1 MRSDEEYQA
10 AADWAEHEMDLS
22 KATGGTALHGDAA
35 AAHGRQMLEQAA
47 GGPAELERMVRG
59 RPSIDPDAGPGE
71 HSATR
76 QVRLPAATNQQL
88 DALAATQG
96 RTASAIMRDALT
108 DYFAARRAG

>member
-1 MRSDEEYQA
+1 MRSEADYQA

-22 KATGGTALHGDAA
+22 KATGGTVLHGAAA
-35 AAHGRQMLEQAA
+35 AAHGRHILEQAA
-47 GGPAELERMVRG
+47 GGPTELERMVRG

-88 DALAATQG
+88 DAFAAAQG
-96 RTASAIMRDALT
+96 RTASAVMRDALT
-108 DYFAARRAG
+108 AYFAAPAE

>member
-1 MRSDEEYQA
+1 MRTDEEYQA
-10 AADWAEHEMDLS
+10 AADWAEHKMDLS
-22 KATGGTALHGDAA
+22 KATGGTVLHGAAA

-47 GGPAELERMVRG
+47 GGAAELDRMVRG

-88 DALAATQG
+88 DALATEQG
-96 RTASAIMRDALT
+96 RTVSAIMRDALT
-108 DYFAARRAG
+108 DYFAAHRAG